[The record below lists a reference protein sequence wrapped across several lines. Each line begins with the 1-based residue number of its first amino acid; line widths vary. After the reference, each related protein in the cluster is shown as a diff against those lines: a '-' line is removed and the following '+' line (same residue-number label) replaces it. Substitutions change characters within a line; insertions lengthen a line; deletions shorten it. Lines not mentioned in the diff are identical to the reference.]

1 MQERP
6 GGGRI
11 HMSKTVRRKTQRDAF
26 KKNVQKL
33 QRAGLLGDIDL
44 RKKADAKTIKAI
56 EKYRAVLSGKS
67 TTVKAPDLET
77 ARRLRKA
84 LGLKGSGKTLIIPR
98 EKGERYKFQKSTG
111 EIVSER
117 PGYIKG
123 EKIRKT
129 LGSGFPA
136 EPSAGSNKRLY
147 YTIPERTRGSQKLK
161 RTTFGSFNEMLFYMS
176 KYDIRFEDVEDR
188 IEVEEITRG
197 GRADKRRQKTIHA
210 EREASYKRKRRKK
223 RAIKKGRKKAKR

>member
-1 MQERP
+1 
-6 GGGRI
+6 
-11 HMSKTVRRKTQRDAF
+11 MSKTVRRKTQRDAY

-33 QRAGLLGDIDL
+33 QRAGLLGPVDF
-44 RKKADAKTIKAI
+44 RKKADAKAVKAI
-56 EKYRAVLSGKS
+56 EKHRAVLAGKA
-67 TTVKAPDLET
+67 TTVQAPDVAT

-84 LGLKGSGKTLIIPR
+84 LGLKGSGKTLIIPK
-98 EKGERYKFQKSTG
+98 EKGERYKYQKSTG

-117 PGYIKG
+117 PGYVKG

-129 LGSGFPA
+129 LGSGFPM
-136 EPSAGSNKRLY
+136 EPPSNSNKRLY
-147 YTIPERTRGSQKLK
+147 YTIPERTRGSRKLK

-197 GRADKRRQKTIHA
+197 GRSDKRRQKTIH
-210 EREASYKRKRRKK
+210 EQREAAIKRRKRKKRSPKKKARK
-223 RAIKKGRKKAKR
+223 RAK